1 MDSQAPAP
9 PDPWGDVSY
18 RQLLTGLRRFLR
30 TDGRRHL
37 DDPNVASVGL
47 GYKVTGG
54 RPTAELSVQF
64 TVEEKR
70 VGREALAALGTHP
83 VPEAVTVA
91 GVRVPTDVLERSSQP
106 ALAAGSSSRTPVA
119 SGPRDGAAA
128 TPVPAPSPGAERS
141 GDADRPTVRGPR
153 GIPAR

>member
-1 MDSQAPAP
+1 MDPQAPAP
-9 PDPWGDVSY
+9 PDPWDDVSY
-18 RQLLTGLRRFLR
+18 RQLLTGLREFLR
-30 TDGRRHL
+30 TDGQRHL

-70 VGREALAALGTHP
+70 VGPEALAALGPHP

-91 GVRVPTDVLERSSQP
+91 GVRVPTDVLERRSQP
-106 ALAAGSSSRTPVA
+106 ALAAGRSSRTPVA
-119 SGPRDGAAA
+119 SIPRG
-128 TPVPAPSPGAERS
+128 
-141 GDADRPTVRGPR
+141 GDADPTARRRSERGTSAGRPL
-153 GIPAR
+153 

>member
-9 PDPWGDVSY
+9 ADPWGDVSY

-91 GVRVPTDVLERSSQP
+91 GVRVPTDVLERRSQP
-106 ALAAGSSSRTPVA
+106 ALAADRSGRAPVA
-119 SGPRDGAAA
+119 PVPLGGGAA
-128 TPVPAPSPGAERS
+128 TPVPAPRRRPGQGTSA
-141 GDADRPTVRGPR
+141 GRPL
-153 GIPAR
+153 

>member
-1 MDSQAPAP
+1 MDPQAPAP

-30 TDGRRHL
+30 TDGQRHL
-37 DDPNVASVGL
+37 DDPNVASIGL

-70 VGREALAALGTHP
+70 VGPEALAALGTHP

-91 GVRVPTDVLERSSQP
+91 GVRVPTDVLERRSQP
-106 ALAAGSSSRTPVA
+106 ALAAGRSSRTPVA
-119 SGPRDGAAA
+119 SVPRG
-128 TPVPAPSPGAERS
+128 
-141 GDADRPTVRGPR
+141 GDADPTARRRPERGTSAGRPL
-153 GIPAR
+153 

>member
-9 PDPWGDVSY
+9 ADPWGDVSY

-91 GVRVPTDVLERSSQP
+91 GVRVATDVLERRSSP
-106 ALAAGSSSRTPVA
+106 ALAAR
-119 SGPRDGAAA
+119 PRRG
-128 TPVPAPSPGAERS
+128 VPPRPPSP
-141 GDADRPTVRGPR
+141 GPR

>member
-9 PDPWGDVSY
+9 ADPWGDVSY

-91 GVRVPTDVLERSSQP
+91 GVRVPTDVLERRSQP
-106 ALAAGSSSRTPVA
+106 ALAADRSSRTPVP
-119 SGPRDGAAA
+119 SVPRVGAAA
-128 TPVPAPSPGAERS
+128 TPASRRRR
-141 GDADRPTVRGPR
+141 DRGTSAGRPW
-153 GIPAR
+153 

>member
-9 PDPWGDVSY
+9 SDPQSDVSY

-30 TDGRRHL
+30 TDGQRHL
-37 DDPNVASVGL
+37 DDPNVSSIGL

-70 VGREALAALGTHP
+70 IGPEALAALGTHP

-91 GVRVPTDVLERSSQP
+91 GVRVPTAVLERRSSP
-106 ALAAGSSSRTPVA
+106 ALADRPRRPPRPRSSS
-119 SGPRDGAAA
+119 
-128 TPVPAPSPGAERS
+128 
-141 GDADRPTVRGPR
+141 PR
-153 GIPAR
+153 GIPGEVGRGHAQAAGAVL

>member
-9 PDPWGDVSY
+9 ADPWGDVSY

-91 GVRVPTDVLERSSQP
+91 GVRVPTDVLERRSQP
-106 ALAAGSSSRTPVA
+106 ALAAGRTNRVPVA
-119 SGPRDGAAA
+119 AVPRGGAAA
-128 TPVPAPSPGAERS
+128 TPVPAFRRRS
-141 GDADRPTVRGPR
+141 DQGTSAGRPL
-153 GIPAR
+153 